1 MSNSPPFGLPSR
13 ECADDYLDKTV
24 EQLAEEMGQKVK
36 KKTCFVLV
44 LEQSTIK
51 HQEYKK
57 NCESGPVRKLFQWKC
72 MFIPCKFLCA
82 FLFPLN
88 NCKFQSNV
96 SKIFKN
102 VLQCEKNDK
111 VVDRSSKIWI
121 HLELRGQKK
130 LIFSHKV

>member
-1 MSNSPPFGLPSR
+1 MVSNSPPFGLPSR

-57 NCESGPVRKLFQWKC
+57 IVRVVLFGN
-72 MFIPCKFLCA
+72 F
-82 FLFPLN
+82 
-88 NCKFQSNV
+88 SNG
-96 SKIFKN
+96 N
-102 VLQCEKNDK
+102 VCSFHVNFC
-111 VVDRSSKIWI
+111 VPSFF
-121 HLELRGQKK
+121 H
-130 LIFSHKV
+130 